1 MHCQIPKKLR
11 ADLRK
16 EIQTVCMGKGHQ
28 QETLFLATA
37 TPARVI
43 VLVKLEELL
52 KADQPPPTGMD
63 TIR

>member
-1 MHCQIPKKLR
+1 M
-11 ADLRK
+11 DK
-16 EIQTVCMGKGHQ
+16 EHQ

-37 TPARVI
+37 TPAKAI

-63 TIR
+63 TIK

>member
-1 MHCQIPKKLR
+1 MHCQIPRKLQT
-11 ADLRK
+11 DLRK
-16 EIQTVCMGKGHQ
+16 EIQTVCMDKEHQ

-37 TPARVI
+37 TPAKAI

-63 TIR
+63 TIK